1 VVRQCFP
8 EIVYFVYL
16 ASCHNIVIDFAD
28 FGGGFL
34 VFNQSSGIHRCWFL
48 SLTNFNQIE
57 IEKALTA
64 KTPGIIF
71 GCGMQDLNPAFI
83 VKLGAI
89 PQPIL
94 ATVAL
99 MAELD
104 NVGRIEDRE
113 QSANEAVDFEHME
126 REHPDWGRH

>member
-1 VVRQCFP
+1 
-8 EIVYFVYL
+8 
-16 ASCHNIVIDFAD
+16 
-28 FGGGFL
+28 
-34 VFNQSSGIHRCWFL
+34 
-48 SLTNFNQIE
+48 
-57 IEKALTA
+57 
-64 KTPGIIF
+64 
-71 GCGMQDLNPAFI
+71 MQDLNPAFI